1 MKKVIQWLVFFII
14 VGIAIWFANYSIKG
28 YSKLND
34 QVHSLTT
41 PFIIVYANVE
51 QLSIRDKYAIPQT
64 MSDACIDS
72 VWAIKTRLGIPEH
85 IPFNLIMKESSFDS
99 TALSPDGCFGF
110 MQLNPRYFKPCNSNE
125 NIRQGLMFLRQQ
137 YDRLG
142 TWEKAIIYYNS
153 GEKMRSDPEFVN
165 YILNHK

>member
-1 MKKVIQWLVFFII
+1 MILTVVFARSSINRYEELKRSKV
-14 VGIAIWFANYSIKG
+14 
-28 YSKLND
+28 
-34 QVHSLTT
+34 
-41 PFIIVYANVE
+41 PFIVVYANVE
-51 QLSIRDKYAIPQT
+51 QLSVRDKYDIPET
-64 MSDACIDS
+64 FSDVCIDS

-142 TWEKAIIYYNS
+142 SWDKAVIYYNS